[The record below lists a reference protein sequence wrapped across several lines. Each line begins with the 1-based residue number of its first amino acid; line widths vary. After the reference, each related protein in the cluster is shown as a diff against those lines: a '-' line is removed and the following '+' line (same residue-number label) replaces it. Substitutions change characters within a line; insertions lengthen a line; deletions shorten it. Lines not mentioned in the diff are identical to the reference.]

1 MDKKLILIVDDEP
14 AIVTAVKDTL
24 EINYEVITAKN
35 GKEAIKMIEKHN
47 PDLVVM
53 DIMMPDMDGFET
65 IKKIREQGKLLTTPV
80 IFLSAKTGM
89 ADIEHGLELGGFDY
103 ITKPFSPSKLL
114 KKVDEAFQRLEIR
127 KKIQQKKLMNK

>member
-1 MDKKLILIVDDEP
+1 MDKKLILVVDDEP
-14 AIVTAVKDTL
+14 AIVLAVKDTL
-24 EINYEVITAKN
+24 EINYDVITAKN

-53 DIMMPDMDGFET
+53 DIMMPDIDGFEA
-65 IKKIREQGKLLTTPV
+65 IKQIRGQGKLLTTPV
-80 IFLSAKTGM
+80 IFLSAKTGI

-114 KKVDEAFQRLEIR
+114 KKVEEAFQRLEIR
-127 KKIQQKKLMNK
+127 KKIQQKKINE

>member
-1 MDKKLILIVDDEP
+1 MDRKLVLVVDDEP
-14 AIVTAVKDTL
+14 SIVIAVKDTL
-24 EINYEVITAKN
+24 EINYDVITAKN
-35 GKEAIKMIEKHN
+35 GKEALKMIEKHN

-53 DIMMPDMDGFET
+53 DIMMPDMDGFEA
-65 IKKIREQGKLLTTPV
+65 IKKLREEGKLLSTPV

-114 KKVDEAFQRLEIR
+114 KKVEETFQRLEIR
-127 KKIQQKKLMNK
+127 KKIQQKKINE

>member
-1 MDKKLILIVDDEP
+1 MDKKLILVVDDEP
-14 AIVTAVKDTL
+14 AIVIAVKDTL
-24 EINYEVITAKN
+24 EINYDVVTAKN
-35 GKEAIKMIEKHN
+35 GKEALKLIEKYN
-47 PDLVVM
+47 PDLVIM

-65 IKKIREQGKLLTTPV
+65 IKNIREQGKLLTTPV

-114 KKVDEAFQRLEIR
+114 KKVEEAFQRLEIR
-127 KKIQQKKLMNK
+127 KKIQQKKINEK

>member
-1 MDKKLILIVDDEP
+1 MDKKLILVVDDEP
-14 AIVTAVKDTL
+14 SILIAVKDTL
-24 EINYEVITAKN
+24 EINYDVITAKN

-47 PDLVVM
+47 PDLVIM
-53 DIMMPDMDGFET
+53 DIMMPDMDGFEA
-65 IKKIREQGKLLTTPV
+65 IKKIREQGKLLKTPV
-80 IFLSAKTGM
+80 IFLSAKTGI

-127 KKIQQKKLMNK
+127 KKIQQKKISEK